1 MKRIYRSVLELV
13 GNTPLVALEHYAA
26 EQGLEGTLL
35 AKVERGN
42 PGGSVKDRVAVHML
56 DTAEAEG
63 KLRPSAVIIEPT
75 SGNTGVG
82 LAMAAAVRGY
92 RMIVTMPETMSVER
106 RKLIAA
112 YGAQIVLTPGSEGM
126 SGAVRRAEELQ
137 AEIPGSWI
145 ASQFDNPANPAA
157 HENTTGPE
165 LWRDTDGQIDAF
177 VAGVGTGGT
186 LSGTARYLK
195 KQNPSIE
202 IVAVEPAT
210 SPLLSCGYAG
220 KHDLQGIGANFIPKN
235 LDRSLIDRII
245 PVTDE
250 EAYAASRLLA
260 KREGLLCGITSGA
273 AAHAA
278 AALLREP
285 AYRGKTVVALLPD
298 TGERYLSTK
307 LFQE

>member
-13 GNTPLVALEHYAA
+13 GNTPLVALERYAA

-63 KLRPSAVIIEPT
+63 KLRPGAVIIEPT

-195 KQNPSIE
+195 NGTRRLRSWPSNLRPPRCSAAGMPE
-202 IVAVEPAT
+202 STTCRASVQT
-210 SPLLSCGYAG
+210 SFRKTS
-220 KHDLQGIGANFIPKN
+220 IGV
-235 LDRSLIDRII
+235 SS
-245 PVTDE
+245 T
-250 EAYAASRLLA
+250 ASF
-260 KREGLLCGITSGA
+260 
-273 AAHAA
+273 
-278 AALLREP
+278 P
-285 AYRGKTVVALLPD
+285 
-298 TGERYLSTK
+298 
-307 LFQE
+307 

>member
-1 MKRIYRSVLELV
+1 
-13 GNTPLVALEHYAA
+13 
-26 EQGLEGTLL
+26 
-35 AKVERGN
+35 
-42 PGGSVKDRVAVHML
+42 
-56 DTAEAEG
+56 
-63 KLRPSAVIIEPT
+63 
-75 SGNTGVG
+75 
-82 LAMAAAVRGY
+82 
-92 RMIVTMPETMSVER
+92 MIVTMPETMSVER

-195 KQNPSIE
+195 KQNQSIE

-220 KHDLQGIGANFIPKN
+220 VL
-235 LDRSLIDRII
+235 
-245 PVTDE
+245 
-250 EAYAASRLLA
+250 
-260 KREGLLCGITSGA
+260 GLG
-273 AAHAA
+273 
-278 AALLREP
+278 
-285 AYRGKTVVALLPD
+285 
-298 TGERYLSTK
+298 
-307 LFQE
+307 